1 MKFQTQW
8 SDDYQPDKDQGGG
21 VVLVET
27 NGYKSAN
34 ATIQELMDAGRQLM
48 QNTQSRYDFGEE
60 ITDYDEYDCDPTRSG
75 NFDLADAYQM
85 TVAAEHHVVTKTREW
100 EAAQASKK
108 AQEAVDLAASEA
120 LKNDL
125 TK

>member
-34 ATIQELMDAGRQLM
+34 ATIREIMDAGRMLLES
-48 QNTQSRYDFGEE
+48 NASKYDFGEE
-60 ITDYDEYDCDPTRSG
+60 IDNYDEYDPDPTRSG

-100 EAAQASKK
+100 EAAEAAKK

-120 LKNDL
+120 LKKDL